1 MVRGVEGFFA
11 DHLKIPVEVLD
22 PMKGLKVSS
31 RKFDKA
37 TIEEMAPLATVAVG
51 LATRRF
57 DYK

>member
-1 MVRGVEGFFA
+1 
-11 DHLKIPVEVLD
+11 
-22 PMKGLKVSS
+22 MKGLKVSS